1 VLGQLVF
8 ERDGEPVPLPSGRQ
22 RSLLA
27 LLLMAGGVP
36 LSRDRLIDELWGERP
51 PASAVSAVHV
61 HLSKLRDLIGD
72 LLVRDTAGYSLRS
85 GGFELDC
92 ARFDALVEQAR
103 ADPEKARRLLREAL
117 GLVRGEPLCDVPA
130 EGKLAQWRRA
140 LEERCIQALTLRID
154 ADLSAGAAGE
164 LVAELESLVAAH
176 PFEERPWAQLMLA
189 LYRSGRQAEALAVFA
204 RARRVFADEL
214 GLDPGEQLVQLHT
227 RMLQQDSSLLV
238 SRDGVAGR
246 RAPANGHPKPAA
258 QRASD
263 LPMPVTRFVGR
274 EPALAVMQAL
284 MADRDARVLTLIGAG
299 GVGKTRLCL
308 ELARRIEP
316 TYRDGAVFVRLERL
330 INPALVAAEIAG
342 ALGHRAGTDG
352 PGADGLGRYLR
363 DMELLLVLDNFEHLL
378 QVAVLVS
385 ELLELA
391 PQIQVLVTSR
401 TPLRIRGERLFPV
414 EALELPSGDSS
425 EEIAASPAVELFLDR
440 AHQADGEFDLDPDS
454 HRLIADICR
463 GLDGLPLAIELA
475 ASRCHLLTL
484 AEIHEQLSRPLL
496 IGERSLRDL
505 PERHQTLRATISW
518 SYDLLPASAQEA
530 LRAAGAFLGGF
541 TTAALE
547 AALQRPLGSDLVE
560 LREASLVRR
569 LADDGRFETL
579 GLVHAFARE
588 RSRDAGDAD
597 TFDSQHRQYFAQLVP
612 SASASFDAGTA
623 VGQLSV
629 PLRADHANFRR
640 AFASAVEAGDQES
653 AIALALGLRPLWIAG
668 NLRQESSEFAE
679 RLLDTFQISGENELA
694 LLRIVAALEQ
704 PAGPWQRRFVDRAA
718 ELGDTEAL
726 GIGTTQLFADAISA
740 RDHAELDKLRPV
752 LLSLISPGTS
762 PRVLGWVYYSLFG
775 DSYIAGQFEE
785 AYDYASASAERA
797 REIGQSYMLVCAL
810 EARLLARWASDGE
823 IKQTELAEVFD
834 LASGHGVHSVAVAAL
849 WFVARYAAAVDPEY
863 ATRWLTLAER
873 ISTEFDPGP
882 SLEEVL
888 REETM
893 QALGITDLG
902 PLLAQSPPYDPATAL
917 DEVTAWIASRDPG
930 EIARRDPALRS

>member
-1 VLGQLVF
+1 VLGPLVF

-36 LSRDRLIDELWGERP
+36 VSRDRLIDELWGGRP

-61 HLSKLRDLIGD
+61 HLSKLRDVIGD
-72 LLVRDTAGYSLRS
+72 LLVRGTAGYSLRS
-85 GGFELDC
+85 ERLDLDC
-92 ARFDALVEQAR
+92 ARFDALVERARTDPDQAR
-103 ADPEKARRLLREAL
+103 PVLRAAL
-117 GLVRGEPLCDVPA
+117 ELVRGEPLCDVPA
-130 EGKLAQWRRA
+130 EGKLGQWRRA
-140 LEERCIQALTLRID
+140 LEERCLQAHVLRID
-154 ADLSAGAAGE
+154 ADLGAGAAGE

-189 LYRSGRQAEALAVFA
+189 LYRSGRQAEALEVFA

-214 GLDPGEQLVQLHT
+214 GMEPGEQLVRLHT
-227 RMLQQDSSLLV
+227 RILQQDGSLLV
-238 SRDGVAGR
+238 PGNGVTGGQ
-246 RAPANGHPKPAA
+246 APIEAPPKQAA
-258 QRASD
+258 QRPSD
-263 LPMPVTRFVGR
+263 LPTPLTRFVGR
-274 EPALAVMQAL
+274 EPAMAVMQAL
-284 MADRDARVLTLIGAG
+284 MADRDARVLTLTGAG

-316 TYRDGAVFVRLERL
+316 SYREGAVFVRLERL
-330 INPALVAAEIAG
+330 LNPALVAAEISG

-363 DMELLLVLDNFEHLL
+363 GMELLLVLDNFEHLL

-414 EALELPSGDSS
+414 EALELPSGESN

-440 AHQADGEFDLDPDS
+440 AHQAGAESAPDPES
-454 HRLIADICR
+454 YRLIADICR

-484 AEIHEQLSRPLL
+484 PEMHEQLSRPLL

-505 PERHQTLRATISW
+505 PERHQTLGATISW

-541 TTAALE
+541 TTTALE
-547 AALQRPLGSDLVE
+547 AVLRRPLGSDLVE

-579 GLVHAFARE
+579 GLVRAFARE
-588 RSRDAGDAD
+588 QSRGAGDAEA
-597 TFDSQHRQYFAQLVP
+597 FDSHHRQYFAQLVP
-612 SASASFDAGTA
+612 SASASFDAGSS
-623 VGQLSV
+623 VGQLSG

-640 AFASAVEAGDQES
+640 AFASAVEAGDQDS

-668 NLRQESSEFAE
+668 NLRQESIDFAE
-679 RLLDTFQISGENELA
+679 RLLDAFQISGEDELA
-694 LLRIVAALEQ
+694 LLRIVAALEP
-704 PAGPWQRRFVDRAA
+704 PAGPWQRRFVKRAA
-718 ELGDTEAL
+718 ELGDNEAL
-726 GIGTTQLFADAISA
+726 GIGTTQLFADAISG
-740 RDHAELDKLRPV
+740 RDHAELDRLRPV
-752 LLSLISPGTS
+752 LLSLISPDTS

-775 DSYIAGQFEE
+775 DSYIAGRFEE
-785 AYDYASASAERA
+785 ACNYASASAERA
-797 REIGQSYMLVCAL
+797 TELGQSYMLVCAL

-823 IKQTELAEVFD
+823 MRQTELAEVFD

-863 ATRWLTLAER
+863 ASRWLTLAER
-873 ISTEFDPGP
+873 ISTEFEPGP
-882 SLEEVL
+882 SLEDVL
-888 REETM
+888 REEAM

-902 PLLAQSPPYDPATAL
+902 PLLAQSLPYDPAIAL
-917 DEVTAWIASRDPG
+917 DEVTAWIASRDPA
-930 EIARRDPALRS
+930 EVAQREAVPS